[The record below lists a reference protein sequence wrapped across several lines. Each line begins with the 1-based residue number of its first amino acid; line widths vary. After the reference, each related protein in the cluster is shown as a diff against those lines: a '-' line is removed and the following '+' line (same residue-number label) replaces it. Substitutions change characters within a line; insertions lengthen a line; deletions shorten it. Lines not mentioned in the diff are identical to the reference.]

1 MTVRRLLL
9 GPSAAETFREIETSP
24 YVPLTESS
32 PYRPPKNLPG
42 ANKQASWVTRTWP
55 LVKAHKWV
63 WGASL
68 VGSFVALLT
77 QVQIPRELGAAIG
90 GSLSGGSGHASL
102 WHYAAVI
109 AVLIVIREVS
119 NYVGRRC
126 LLTTAYSFEYDL
138 RNILYA
144 HYLRLSFPFYDR
156 AHTGQ
161 LISRANSDVRA
172 VQQYLVTAP
181 TVFVQCAVIIVA
193 FAEMFTISVPLTL
206 VTMVSLPLTFL
217 FGYIMR
223 KRIFPVSWLIQARLA
238 DVATI
243 VEENVSGVRIVK
255 SFAAEQNEVTNL
267 ARAADR
273 LQWGYIKDADIRGAW
288 APMVENL
295 PRAGLAVI
303 LLYGGIL
310 ALDGSL
316 GPIPTAVGLLFTF
329 QSYML
334 LFQPPFRQLG
344 TVIMNGQRASA
355 AAKRILEVLDAAPE
369 IVNAPGAADLTD
381 CHGHVEFQD
390 VSFRYGT
397 GPLILSHF
405 SLDVQPGETVALVGR
420 TGSGKSTVARLVNRS
435 YDVSSGRI
443 AIDGK
448 DLRDLT
454 LESVRASVGLVT
466 DEPFLFSVS
475 VRDNI
480 AYGRPDAT
488 LDEIKAAALAAGA
501 DEFIMR
507 LPDGYDAV
515 VGERGYTLSGG
526 QRQRLALARTL
537 LVNPPVLVLD
547 DATSA
552 IDVKVEQGIHS
563 ALRGLMGGRT
573 TLIIAHRLATIALAD
588 RVVLIEDGRVAAS
601 GRHEE
606 LLATDRRYAEVLAKI
621 TAEEQD
627 EEPDEQ
633 DDGAAG
639 NQGGPEP
646 EEYAQVTGAR
656 PWPAAQPRRTVP
668 EDRS

>member
-1 MTVRRLLL
+1 MTARRLLL
-9 GPSAAETFREIETSP
+9 GPSTEETFSEIEASP
-24 YVPLTESS
+24 YVPLTETS
-32 PYRPPKNLPG
+32 PYQPPKNVPG
-42 ANKQASWVTRTWP
+42 SNKDASWITRTWP
-55 LVKAHKWV
+55 LVKAHKWT

-68 VGSFVALLT
+68 AGSFIALLT

-90 GSLSGGSGHASL
+90 GSLSGTPGHDSL
-102 WHYAAVI
+102 WHYAAII
-109 AVLIVIREVS
+109 AVMIAIREIS
-119 NYVGRRC
+119 NYIGRRC
-126 LLTTAYSFEYDL
+126 LLTTAYCFEYDL

-144 HYLRLSFPFYDR
+144 HYMRLSFPFYDR

-181 TVFVQCAVIIVA
+181 TVFVQCAVVVVA
-193 FAEMFTISVPLTL
+193 FAEMLTISVPLTL

-273 LQWGYIKDADIRGAW
+273 LQWGYVKDAEIRGAW

-344 TVIMNGQRASA
+344 QVIMNGQRASA
-355 AAKRILEVLDAAPE
+355 SSKRILEVLDTAPE
-369 IVNAPGAADLTD
+369 VVNAPGAIDLTD
-381 CHGHVEFQD
+381 CQGHVEFRD
-390 VSFRYGT
+390 VSFGYGS

-405 SLDVQPGETVALVGR
+405 DLDVRPGETVALVGR

-435 YDVSSGRI
+435 YDVRDGTIS
-443 AIDGK
+443 IDGE
-448 DLRDLT
+448 DLRCLT
-454 LESVRASVGLVT
+454 LESLRANVGLVT

-480 AYGRPDAT
+480 AYGRPSAT
-488 LDEIKAAALAAGA
+488 LDEVKEAARAAGA
-501 DEFIMR
+501 DEFITR
-507 LPDGYDAV
+507 LPGGYDSV

-552 IDVKVEQGIHS
+552 IDVQVEQRIHA
-563 ALRGLMGGRT
+563 ALRGLMGSRT
-573 TLIIAHRLATIALAD
+573 TLIIAHRLATISLAD
-588 RVVLIEDGRVAAS
+588 RVVLIEDGHVVAN
-601 GRHEE
+601 GRHED
-606 LLATDRRYAEVLAKI
+606 LLETDTRYAEVLAKI
-621 TAEEQD
+621 TAD
-627 EEPDEQ
+627 EERKEQ
-633 DDGAAG
+633 
-639 NQGGPEP
+639 
-646 EEYAQVTGAR
+646 EEGAR
-656 PWPAAQPRRTVP
+656 P
-668 EDRS
+668 